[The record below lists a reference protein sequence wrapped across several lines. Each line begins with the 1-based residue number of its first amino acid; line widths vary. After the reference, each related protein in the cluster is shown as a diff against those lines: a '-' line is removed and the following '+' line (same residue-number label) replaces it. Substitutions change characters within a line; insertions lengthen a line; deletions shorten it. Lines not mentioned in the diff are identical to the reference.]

1 MNNIVNRALGFKP
14 YNIGNQTG
22 WVKEVIANKGSKH
35 LYKKLPSGTTLEM
48 AVNKHGF
55 VLRKK
60 ILKNNGTEI
69 KSYWSNSKG
78 GRRIYV
84 RKPDGHGLTAETR
97 LYNFETDK
105 YERKDIYN
113 RFYSPKK
120 FFNFI
125 TVLKMKLGL

>member
-1 MNNIVNRALGFKP
+1 M
-14 YNIGNQTG
+14 
-22 WVKEVIANKGSKH
+22 IASNGSKCVH
-35 LYKKLPSGTTLEM
+35 KKLPSGTTLEM

-78 GRRIYV
+78 GRRIHV

-97 LYNFETDK
+97 LYDFETDK
-105 YERKDIYN
+105 YEGKDIYN
-113 RFYSPKK
+113 RFYPKK